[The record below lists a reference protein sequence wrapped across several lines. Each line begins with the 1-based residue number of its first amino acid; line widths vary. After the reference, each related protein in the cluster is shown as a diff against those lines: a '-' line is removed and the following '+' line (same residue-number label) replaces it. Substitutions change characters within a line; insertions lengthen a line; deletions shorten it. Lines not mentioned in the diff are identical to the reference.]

1 MSSTINGRTFH
12 KILDIL
18 EMSLPADQHDLLSD
32 LAWLYEVKR
41 QTTEEEN

>member
-18 EMSLPADQHDLLSD
+18 EETLPTDQHDLLSD

-41 QTTEEEN
+41 QTTEEDN